1 MKNAILLFV
10 IFSLCIMTACEDNNF
25 SGPIT
30 GYWLNAE
37 ENDSIITF
45 QKSSGLK
52 DNEYGIAFQGRG
64 VFVERKI
71 AGWCGTPPVTY
82 TDYEG
87 SWEKSDSIIKISVG
101 FWGGTE
107 EYEWKLLEL
116 DDNHLTVRIISEK
129 VSESFYEQ

>member
-1 MKNAILLFV
+1 MKNTILLFA
-10 IFSLCIMTACEDNNF
+10 IFSLCFMTACEDNNF
-25 SGPIT
+25 SAPIT
-30 GYWLNAE
+30 GYWVNAE

-52 DNEYGIAFQGRG
+52 DNEYGIAFKGRG

-82 TDYEG
+82 ADYEG
-87 SWEKSDSIIKISVG
+87 NWEKSDSIIKISVA
-101 FWGGTE
+101 FWGGIE
-107 EYEWKLLEL
+107 EYKWKLLEL
-116 DDNHLTVRIISEK
+116 DDNHLTVRIISKK